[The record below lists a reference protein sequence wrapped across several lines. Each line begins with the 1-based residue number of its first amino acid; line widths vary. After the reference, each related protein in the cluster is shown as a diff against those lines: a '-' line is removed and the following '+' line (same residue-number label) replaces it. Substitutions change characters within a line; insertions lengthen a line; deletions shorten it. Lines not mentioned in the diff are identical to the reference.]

1 MRHHLL
7 GPFFTSGSLAA
18 MVTAAVLVAPANA
31 QAPSG
36 GAQKAADKTSSPKAW
51 IPARTPDGQPDLQGV
66 WINATLTPF
75 ERPAELA
82 GKATITAQE
91 AAELERRASANSVDR
106 PPPAGDPGG
115 YNQLWGDGGTTWLST
130 RQTSLVVDPPDGRV
144 PVKPAAEARRKYDLA
159 HVADSY
165 EYHSTWERCIT
176 RGVPAGMFPAGYNN
190 AYQILQS
197 PGYVVILSEMIHEVR
212 FIPIDGRPHLPQNVR
227 QWNGDSRGH
236 WEGTTLVVDTTNYS
250 GQGVIATSAATGR
263 IKGIHESEALHV
275 VERFKRVD
283 ADTISYEATINDP
296 EIYSAPWKV
305 AMPLTRNP
313 SYLIY
318 EYACHEGN
326 QAMGDI
332 LRGGRAKDK
341 AEAAGK

>member
-1 MRHHLL
+1 MRHNLL
-7 GPFFTSGSLAA
+7 LLFFTSGSLAA
-18 MVTAAVLVAPANA
+18 IVTAAALVAPADA
-31 QAPSG
+31 QTRSDNT
-36 GAQKAADKTSSPKAW
+36 QKVAKTSSTKTWVPT
-51 IPARTPDGQPDLQGV
+51 RTPDGQPDLQGV
-66 WINATLTPF
+66 WTNATLTPF
-75 ERPAELA
+75 ERPTELA
-82 GKATITAQE
+82 GKATITDRE
-91 AAELERRASANSVDR
+91 AAEIEKRASATSADR

-144 PVKPAAEARRKYDLA
+144 PVKPAAEAKRKYDLG

-212 FIPIDGRPHLPQNVR
+212 FIPIDGRPHLPQDVR

-275 VERFKRVD
+275 VERFWRVD

-296 EIYSAPWKV
+296 EIYTAPWKV

-313 SYLIY
+313 GYLIY

-326 QAMGDI
+326 LAMGDI
-332 LRGGRAKDK
+332 LRGGRAQEK

>member
-1 MRHHLL
+1 MRHNFLS
-7 GPFFTSGSLAA
+7 PIFTSSSLAA
-18 MVTAAVLVAPANA
+18 IVIAAVLIAPANA

-36 GAQKAADKTSSPKAW
+36 ATQKTSSTTKTW
-51 IPARTPDGQPDLQGV
+51 IPTRTPDGQPDLQGV
-66 WINATLTPF
+66 WTNATLTPF
-75 ERPAELA
+75 ERPTELA
-82 GKATITAQE
+82 GKATITDQE
-91 AAELERRASANSVDR
+91 AADIEKRAAIASRVEQA
-106 PPPAGDPGG
+106 PKAGDPGG
-115 YNQLWGDGGTTWLST
+115 YNQVWADGGTTWLST

-144 PVKPAAEARRKYDLA
+144 PVKPSAEARRTYDLE

-283 ADTISYEATINDP
+283 ADTISYEVTISDP
-296 EIYSAPWKV
+296 EIYTAPWKV
-305 AMPLTRNP
+305 SMPLTRNP

-326 QAMGDI
+326 LAMGDI
-332 LRGGRAKDK
+332 LRGGRAKDQ